1 MLPHPRVD
9 FRWRTALGLPAL
21 LVFFIPGCQSA
32 IPPYTVNVPPRLVDL
47 RPPRSVAIVH
57 GDVPLDGA
65 RAAIERAIPHDVTGS
80 KKMNLLVIQ
89 NVDISWHLVRH
100 PVVLKAEKDG
110 LGLEIAL
117 LGEVGAQGDGIRCH
131 AGDAGVVFSVEAAPT
146 LTSGGDVALDHLKWK
161 PDLRGKLDCGPVNV
175 PLGDILNAIVEPLA
189 GALAKGVEQIHVPMG
204 GQLESALGA
213 LKTPQ
218 SLKLGDGTDACMDL
232 DPAQF
237 VLSPVGGAGSEMNL
251 KAGVD
256 VAPRVVLGACVAGA
270 AATPHPGPL
279 VRVQPL
285 KDQFDVAVDLAVPY
299 TDLQT
304 LAAPQLVGHHFGDS
318 DHTVT
323 VESFEAGDAS
333 GHVLARM
340 AIRGALTGMLYMW
353 GTPAITQEGDRWI
366 LTVPDLHT
374 AVESQSFATQL
385 ALVVLEFK
393 DGGLENL
400 LKSKLRLDVTDK
412 INNARTALSQSRTV
426 SAGPPQVTMST
437 KAVKILPGQ
446 VGSREG
452 ALVAQPIVSGQ
463 AEVSVAGH

>member
-1 MLPHPRVD
+1 M
-9 FRWRTALGLPAL
+9 
-21 LVFFIPGCQSA
+21 
-32 IPPYTVNVPPRLVDL
+32 
-47 RPPRSVAIVH
+47 H

-65 RAAIERAIPHDVTGS
+65 RATIERAIPHDVTGS
-80 KKMNLLVIQ
+80 RKMNLLVVQ
-89 NVDISWHLVRH
+89 NVDITWHLVRR
-100 PVVLKAEKDG
+100 PVVLRAEKDG
-110 LGLEIAL
+110 LGLEIDL

-131 AGDAGVVFSVEAAPT
+131 AGDAGVVFRAEAAPT
-146 LTSGGDVALDHLKWK
+146 LTASGELAVDHLKWK

-175 PLGDILNAIVEPLA
+175 PLGDILNAIVDPLA

-204 GQLESALGA
+204 GQLESALAA
-213 LKTPQ
+213 LRTPQ

-237 VLSPVGGAGSEMNL
+237 VLSPVGGAGSEMSL
-251 KAGVD
+251 KVGID
-256 VAPRVVLGACVAGA
+256 VAPRVTLGACAGA
-270 AATPHPGPL
+270 SAATPHPGPL

-285 KDQFDVAVDLAVPY
+285 ADRFDVAVDIAVPY
-299 TDLQT
+299 TDLQN
-304 LAAPQLVGHHFGDS
+304 LAAPQLVGHHFGDG
-318 DHTVT
+318 DHSVT
-323 VESFEAGDAS
+323 IEGFEAGDAS

-340 AIRGALTGMLYMW
+340 PIRGALTGMLYMW
-353 GTPAITQEGDRWI
+353 GTPAITQEGDRWV

-385 ALVVLEFK
+385 ALVVLDFK

-400 LKSKLRLDVTDK
+400 IKSKLRLDVTDRTS
-412 INNARTALSQSRTV
+412 NARASLSTSRTV
-426 SAGPPQVTMST
+426 TAGPPQVTMTT

-463 AEVSVAGH
+463 AEVSVAGR

>member
-1 MLPHPRVD
+1 M
-9 FRWRTALGLPAL
+9 
-21 LVFFIPGCQSA
+21 
-32 IPPYTVNVPPRLVDL
+32 
-47 RPPRSVAIVH
+47 
-57 GDVPLDGA
+57 
-65 RAAIERAIPHDVTGS
+65 
-80 KKMNLLVIQ
+80 
-89 NVDISWHLVRH
+89 
-100 PVVLKAEKDG
+100 
-110 LGLEIAL
+110 
-117 LGEVGAQGDGIRCH
+117 
-131 AGDAGVVFSVEAAPT
+131 
-146 LTSGGDVALDHLKWK
+146 
-161 PDLRGKLDCGPVNV
+161 
-175 PLGDILNAIVEPLA
+175 
-189 GALAKGVEQIHVPMG
+189 
-204 GQLESALGA
+204 
-213 LKTPQ
+213 
-218 SLKLGDGTDACMDL
+218 
-232 DPAQF
+232 
-237 VLSPVGGAGSEMNL
+237 
-251 KAGVD
+251 
-256 VAPRVVLGACVAGA
+256 
-270 AATPHPGPL
+270 

-299 TDLQT
+299 TNLQT
-304 LAAPQLVGHHFGDS
+304 LAGPQLVGHHFGDS

-426 SAGPPQVTMST
+426 SAGPPQVTMSA

-452 ALVAQPIVSGQ
+452 ALVAQPMVSGQ